1 MSRQKKENRTTI
13 RARVNIDALTKAI
26 EIFRALGYPY
36 GDGAAYGEVIEAIAS
51 GELELSKKKVDKPI
65 DNQTEAQLS

>member
-1 MSRQKKENRTTI
+1 MSL
-13 RARVNIDALTKAI
+13 DALDKAI

-51 GELELSKKKVDKPI
+51 GELELSKKKVAKPL
-65 DNQTEAQLS
+65 DE